1 VKIFDPIN
9 TPLMGTNLIEASAG
23 TGKTYAIAGI
33 YLRLLVEEHL
43 TTDQI
48 LVVTFT
54 QAATQELKDRIRNT
68 LLKAKSAF
76 SKGSSENDLI
86 NRLVKKHENTALA
99 VRLIQDALIDFDN
112 AAIFTIHGFCH
123 RVLSKHAFET
133 QSLFD
138 MELVTDQTDMAREIV
153 DDFWRTHFY
162 NMPLEFI
169 SYASKKISGP
179 EYFLA
184 LLAKNNA
191 PDMRIIPELE
201 SPDLEGLD
209 EFRNI
214 FKRLKF
220 AWNLSKEQVIP
231 LLKNPCLSGT
241 VYGSTKTEP
250 KHTGFS
256 KRDLKVLS
264 MTRTMDRFVD
274 SKSMGFPVVKDFEKF
289 TATKLAASTRK
300 NHTPPFH
307 DVFNICDELYEK
319 GLSLEAEMERCLLYL
334 KTLFFSYAREQLPVI
349 KEKSNIQFFD
359 DLLIRMKKALQDTGG
374 NELASAI
381 RRQYKAALVDEFQD
395 TDSVQYE
402 IFRRLF
408 DSKRSVL
415 FMIGDPKQAI
425 YSFRGADIFSYLTA
439 AGDANSKYTL
449 IENWRSN
456 AGLIRAVN
464 TIFSNVPSPFVFE
477 QIGFEK
483 GIPGEEIQSMDDK
496 SSSPLIVWYW
506 ESGRNTDT
514 SKLLNKTQAVP
525 LIATAVTDEISRL
538 ISPGPKSWSRDE
550 SDGIS
555 AGDIA
560 VLVRTNRQAQII
572 KNSLLLKRIPSVLY
586 DTGNIFH
593 TCEARDMERILWSIS
608 EPGSERRFKTAL
620 VTDILGVSGHKI
632 DSADSQPFGWEP
644 RVSNFMEYFRL
655 WIRYGFIRMFRNFM
669 SKEKIR
675 ERLLA
680 FSDGERRLTN
690 LLHLAKI
697 LHQESVEKQTG
708 ITGLMKWMSEQINT
722 PVPES
727 EIHQLRLESDEH
739 AVKIITL
746 HKSKGLEFP
755 VVFCPFSWGGSL
767 IKAPEIAFHDHDTKK
782 LTLDLGSSEKD
793 IHLTFAQNELLA
805 ENMRLLYVAVTRA
818 IKRCYLVWGRFN
830 TADTSAMAYLFH
842 YGPPPEDDI
851 KIEDLVSSLKSR
863 CSEKK
868 DEELLEDLKQL
879 ADKSKGSIVLVP
891 LPANNGME
899 YASFEDETE
908 EISSRQFSGKID
920 TSWKISSYS
929 SMVSQ
934 RVPEEAVPDRD
945 VSYGYTTEN
954 GLERIE
960 RMDIFSFPKG
970 ARPGLFFHD
979 IFEHLDFTAS
989 NCGYKETLVT
999 SKLTAYGFDSKWRDV
1014 VCRMITRVLSIPLE
1028 IRTESLTLS
1037 SVSFNDRINEME
1049 FYYPLNPFT
1058 PQQLKKIFSDHGTI
1072 QFPGN
1077 FPDRIGKLTFP
1088 FTKGFMKGYIDM
1100 IFHEKGRYYLVDWKS
1115 NLLGTRVQDYSRD
1128 ALNTVMSN
1136 DFYILQY
1143 HLYTLALYQYL
1154 WVRLPGFD
1162 YEKDFGGVFYVF
1174 LRGVDPDYGPEF
1186 GIYKDYPSPDLIHAL
1201 ARALIPGGDPGVNQ
1215 GRW

>member
-1 VKIFDPIN
+1 
-9 TPLMGTNLIEASAG
+9 MGTNLIEASAG

-33 YLRLLVEEHL
+33 YLRLILEEQL

-68 LLKAKSAF
+68 LLKAKSAL
-76 SKGSSENDLI
+76 STGSSKDDLI
-86 NRLVKKHENTALA
+86 NKLVKKHENTALA

-123 RVLSKHAFET
+123 RILNEHAFET

-138 MELVTDQTDMAREIV
+138 TELVTDQTDIAKEIV
-153 DDFWRTHFY
+153 DDFWRNHFY
-162 NMPLEFI
+162 NMPREFL
-169 SYASKKISGP
+169 SYAGKKISGP

-201 SPDLEGLD
+201 PPDLESLD
-209 EFRNI
+209 DFRNI
-214 FKRLKF
+214 FKKLKI
-220 AWNLSKEQVIP
+220 AWNRSKEEVIS
-231 LLKNPCLSGT
+231 LLKKPCLSGT
-241 VYGSTKTEP
+241 VYGSTRAEK

-264 MTRTMDRFVD
+264 MARIMDRFVD
-274 SKSMGFPVVKDFEKF
+274 SKSTGFPVVKDFEKF

-319 GLSLEAEMERCLLYL
+319 GLSLEAEMERRLLYL
-334 KTLFFSYAREQLPVI
+334 KTLFFSYAREQFPAR

-359 DLLIRMKKALQDTGG
+359 DLLIRIKKALEDTGG
-374 NELASAI
+374 NELASKI

-395 TDSVQYE
+395 TDSVQYR
-402 IFRRLF
+402 IFQRLF
-408 DSKRSVL
+408 DSKQSVL

-425 YSFRGADIFSYLTA
+425 YGFRGADIFSYLTA
-439 AGDANSKYTL
+439 AGNADSKYTL
-449 IENWRSN
+449 IENWRST

-483 GIPGEEIQSMDDK
+483 GIPGEEIQPMDDTF
-496 SSSPLIVWYW
+496 SPPFILWYW
-506 ESGRNTDT
+506 ESDKHTDT
-514 SKLLNKTQAVP
+514 PKLLNKTQAVP
-525 LIATAVTDEISRL
+525 LIANAVTDEISRL
-538 ISPGPKSWSRDE
+538 ISPGSQSRFDDE

-572 KNSLLLKRIPSVLY
+572 KNHLLLKRIPSVLY

-593 TCEARDMERILWSIS
+593 THEARDMERILLSIS
-608 EPGSERRFKTAL
+608 EPGSDRRFKTAL

-632 DSADSQPFGWEP
+632 DSEESNPFWWET
-644 RVSNFMEYFRL
+644 RGSNFREYFRL
-655 WIRYGFIRMFRNFM
+655 WNRYGFIRMFRNFM

-680 FSDGERRLTN
+680 FPDGERRLTN
-690 LLHLAKI
+690 LLHLAEI
-697 LHQESVEKQTG
+697 LHQRSAEKQTG
-708 ITGLMKWMSEQINT
+708 IAGLIKWMSEQINT
-722 PVPES
+722 AVPES

-755 VVFCPFSWGGSL
+755 VVFCPFSWEGSL
-767 IKAPEIAFHDHDTKK
+767 IKDSEIAFHDHDTKE
-782 LTLDLGSSEKD
+782 LTLDLGSSEKNM
-793 IHLTFAQNELLA
+793 HLAFAQNELLA

-830 TADTSAMAYLFH
+830 TADTSAIAYLFH
-842 YGPPPEDDI
+842 YGSRAEDDI
-851 KIEDLVSSLKSR
+851 KTKDLVSSLKAR
-863 CSEKK
+863 GSERK
-868 DEELLEDLKQL
+868 DEELLKDLKQL
-879 ADKSKGSIVLVP
+879 AHKSKGSIELVP
-891 LPANNGME
+891 LPLYNGVE
-899 YASFEDETE
+899 YAPAENETE
-908 EISSRQFSGKID
+908 EISSRQFLGEID

-929 SMVSQ
+929 SIVSQ
-934 RVPEEAVPDRD
+934 RVPEEAMPDRD
-945 VSYGYTTEN
+945 VSYDPYEYTTESDS
-954 GLERIE
+954 ERIE
-960 RMDIFSFPKG
+960 TPDIFSFPKG
-970 ARPGLFFHD
+970 ARAGIFFHD

-989 NCGYKETLVT
+989 DYRHKEALVT
-999 SKLTAYGFDSKWRDV
+999 NKLASYGFDPKWRNA
-1014 VCRMITRVLSIPLE
+1014 VCHMITKVLSLPLE
-1028 IRTESLTLS
+1028 IRTETLTLS
-1037 SVSFNDRINEME
+1037 SVPCKDRINEME

-1058 PQQLKKIFSDHGTI
+1058 PKQLEKIFSDHGTI

-1077 FPDRIGKLTFP
+1077 FSDRLGTLIFP

-1100 IFHEKGRYYLVDWKS
+1100 VFHKRGRYYLVDWKS
-1115 NLLGTRVQDYSRD
+1115 NLLGMRVEDYSRD

-1162 YEKDFGGVFYVF
+1162 YEKDFGGVFYIF
-1174 LRGVDPDYGPEF
+1174 IRGVNPDRGSEF
-1186 GIYKDYPSPDLIHAL
+1186 GVYKDYPNPELIQAL
-1201 ARALIPGGDPGVNQ
+1201 AKALVPGETWV
-1215 GRW
+1215 

>member
-1 VKIFDPIN
+1 MKIFDPIN
-9 TPLMGTNLIEASAG
+9 TPLTGTNLIEASAG

-33 YLRLLVEEHL
+33 YLRLVLEEHL

-54 QAATQELKDRIRNT
+54 QAATQELKDRIRST

-76 SKGSSENDLI
+76 SKGSSSDDLI
-86 NRLVKKHENTALA
+86 NRLVKKHENPTQA
-99 VRLIQDALIDFDN
+99 VRLIQDTLIDFDN

-123 RVLSKHAFET
+123 RVLNEHAFET
-133 QSLFD
+133 QSLFNT
-138 MELVTDQTDMAREIV
+138 ELVIDQTDIAREIV
-153 DDFWRTHFY
+153 EDFWRNHFY
-162 NMPLEFI
+162 SMPVEFI

-184 LLAKNNA
+184 LLAKKNA

-201 SPDLEGLD
+201 PADLESLD
-209 EFRNI
+209 GFRNI
-214 FKRLKF
+214 FEKLKI
-220 AWNLSKEQVIP
+220 AWGMSKEKVIP
-231 LLKNPCLSGT
+231 LLKNPGLSGT
-241 VYGSTKTEP
+241 VYGSTKTKI
-250 KHTGFS
+250 KHTAFS
-256 KRDLKVLS
+256 KRDFKVLS

-274 SKSMGFPVVKDFEKF
+274 SKSMGFPVFKDFEKF

-300 NHTPPFH
+300 NYIPPSH
-307 DVFNICDELYEK
+307 DVFNICDELHKK
-319 GLSLEAEMERCLLYL
+319 GIALEAEMEQGLLYL
-334 KTLFFSYAREQLPVI
+334 KTSFFSYAREQLPAR

-359 DLLIRMKKALQDTGG
+359 DLLIRIKKALENPGG
-374 NELASAI
+374 NELASTI

-402 IFRRLF
+402 IVRRLF
-408 DSKRSVL
+408 DSKQNVL

-425 YSFRGADIFSYLTA
+425 YGFRGADIFSYLTA
-439 AGDANSKYTL
+439 AGNADSKYTL
-449 IENWRSN
+449 VENWRSTP
-456 AGLIRAVN
+456 GLIRAVN
-464 TIFSNVPSPFVFE
+464 TIFSNIPSPFVFK

-483 GIPGEEIQSMDDK
+483 GTSGEQIQSMDDK
-496 SSSPLIVWYW
+496 SPPPLILWYW
-506 ESGRNTDT
+506 ESDKNTDT
-514 SKLLNKTQAVP
+514 PKLLNKTQAVP
-525 LIATAVTDEISRL
+525 LIAKAVTDEISRL
-538 ISPGPKSWSRDE
+538 ISPGSKSRLDDE
-550 SDGIS
+550 SNRIN

-593 TCEARDMERILWSIS
+593 TREAREMERILSSIS
-608 EPGSERRFKTAL
+608 EPASDRRFKTAL

-632 DSADSQPFGWEP
+632 DSADSDPFWWET
-644 RVSNFMEYFRL
+644 RVNDFREYFRL
-655 WIRYGFIRMFRNFM
+655 WNRYGFIRMFQNFM

-680 FSDGERRLTN
+680 FPDGERRLTN
-690 LLHLAKI
+690 LLHLAEI
-697 LHQESVEKQTG
+697 LHRESVEKKSG
-708 ITGLMKWMSEQINT
+708 ITGLIKWMSEQINT
-722 PVPES
+722 TATES

-767 IKAPEIAFHDHDTKK
+767 IKNSEIAFHDNDTKE
-782 LTLDLGSSEKD
+782 LTLDLGSSEKN
-793 IHLTFAQNELLA
+793 IHLAFAQNELLA
-805 ENMRLLYVAVTRA
+805 ENMRLLYVGVTRA
-818 IKRCYLVWGRFN
+818 IKRCYLVWGRFT

-842 YGPPPEDDI
+842 CGPTPEDTI
-851 KIEDLVSSLKSR
+851 KIEDLVSSVKKR
-863 CSEKK
+863 VSEKK

-879 ADKSKGSIVLVP
+879 ADKSKGTIELGP
-891 LPANNGME
+891 LPLDKDAE
-899 YASFEDETE
+899 FAPPEDETE
-908 EISSRQFSGKID
+908 EISIRQFSGKID

-929 SMVSQ
+929 SMISQ
-934 RVPEEAVPDRD
+934 RFPEEAAPDRD
-945 VSYGYTTEN
+945 VSYDPYGYTTDG

-960 RMDIFSFPKG
+960 IKNIFSFPKG
-970 ARPGLFFHD
+970 ARSGIFFHD

-989 NCGYKETLVT
+989 DYGYKEALVT
-999 SKLTAYGFDSKWRDV
+999 NTLTAYGFDPEWRDA
-1014 VCRMITRVLSIPLE
+1014 VCDMITKVLTIPLE

-1037 SVSFNDRINEME
+1037 SIQCKDRINEME

-1058 PQQLKKIFSDHGTI
+1058 PQQLEKIFSDHGTL

-1088 FTKGFMKGYIDM
+1088 FAKGFMKGYIDM
-1100 IFHEKGRYYLVDWKS
+1100 VFHKKGRYYLVDWKS
-1115 NLLGTRVQDYSRD
+1115 NLLGTRVENYSKD
-1128 ALNTVMSN
+1128 VLNMVMSN

-1143 HLYTLALYQYL
+1143 HLYALALYQYL

-1162 YEKDFGGVFYVF
+1162 YEKDFGG
-1174 LRGVDPDYGPEF
+1174 
-1186 GIYKDYPSPDLIHAL
+1186 
-1201 ARALIPGGDPGVNQ
+1201 
-1215 GRW
+1215 

>member
-1 VKIFDPIN
+1 VKIFDPLN
-9 TPLMGTNLIEASAG
+9 TPLTGTNLIEASAG

-33 YLRLLVEEHL
+33 YLRLILEEHL

-68 LLKAKSAF
+68 LLKAKSEL
-76 SKGSSENDLI
+76 SKGSSKDDLI
-86 NRLVKKHENTALA
+86 NRLVRKHENTTLA

-123 RVLSKHAFET
+123 KVLNEHAFET

-138 MELVTDQTDMAREIV
+138 TELVTDQTDMAREIV
-153 DDFWRTHFY
+153 DDFWRNHFY
-162 NMPLEFI
+162 SMPREFI
-169 SYASKKISGP
+169 SYAGKKISGP
-179 EYFLA
+179 EYFLG
-184 LLAKNNA
+184 LLTKNNA
-191 PDMRIIPELE
+191 PDMRIIPELI
-201 SPDLEGLD
+201 PTDLESLD
-209 EFRNI
+209 DFRNI
-214 FKRLKF
+214 FKKLKI
-220 AWNLSKEQVIP
+220 AWRMSKEQVIS

-241 VYGSTKTEP
+241 IYGSTKAETR
-250 KHTGFS
+250 HTGFS
-256 KRDLKVLS
+256 KRDLKILS

-300 NHTPPFH
+300 NHIPPFH

-319 GLSLEAEMERCLLYL
+319 GLSLEAEMERRLLYL
-334 KTLFFSYAREQLPVI
+334 KTLFFSYAVEQLPAR

-359 DLLIRMKKALQDTGG
+359 DLLIRIKKALEDTGG

-408 DSKRSVL
+408 DSKQSVL

-425 YSFRGADIFSYLTA
+425 YGFRGADIFSYLTA
-439 AGDANSKYTL
+439 AGDADSKYTL
-449 IENWRSN
+449 IENWRST
-456 AGLIRAVN
+456 AGLIKAVN
-464 TIFSNVPSPFVFE
+464 TIFSNVPSPFVFK

-483 GIPGEEIQSMDDK
+483 GIPGEEIQPVDDK
-496 SSSPLIVWYW
+496 FSPSLILWYW
-506 ESGRNTDT
+506 EPDKNTDT
-514 SKLLNKTQAVP
+514 PKILNQTQAVP
-525 LIATAVTDEISRL
+525 LIAKAVTHEISRL
-538 ISPGPKSWSRDE
+538 ISPGPKGRSGDE
-550 SDGIS
+550 FDGIN

-572 KNSLLLKRIPSVLY
+572 KNSLLEKRIPSVLY

-593 TCEARDMERILWSIS
+593 TREARDMERILLSIS
-608 EPGSERRFKTAL
+608 EPGSDRRFKTAL
-620 VTDILGVSGHKI
+620 VTDILGVSGHNI
-632 DSADSQPFGWEP
+632 DSADSDPFWWET
-644 RVSNFMEYFRL
+644 RVSNFREYFRL
-655 WIRYGFIRMFRNFM
+655 WNRYGFIRMFRNFM

-680 FSDGERRLTN
+680 FPDGERRLTN
-690 LLHLAKI
+690 LLHLAEI

-708 ITGLMKWMSEQINT
+708 ITGLIKWMSEQINT

-767 IKAPEIAFHDHDTKK
+767 IKDSEIVFHDHDTKE
-782 LTLDLGSSEKD
+782 LTLDLGSSEKN
-793 IHLTFAQNELLA
+793 IHLAFAQNELLA

-818 IKRCYLVWGRFN
+818 IKRCYLVWGRFS

-842 YGPPPEDDI
+842 YGPTPEDNI
-851 KIEDLVSSLKSR
+851 KVEDLVSSLKTR
-863 CSEKK
+863 VSEKK
-868 DEELLEDLKQL
+868 DEELLEDLKRL
-879 ADKSKGSIVLVP
+879 VDKSKGSIDLVP
-891 LPANNGME
+891 LPPDKGVE
-899 YASFEDETE
+899 YAPPEDEKQ
-908 EISSRQFSGKID
+908 EISSREFSGKID
-920 TSWKISSYS
+920 TSWKIKSYS

-945 VSYGYTTEN
+945 ISYAPYDYTTDS
-954 GLERIE
+954 GLEHIE
-960 RMDIFSFPKG
+960 RTDIFSFPKG
-970 ARPGLFFHD
+970 SRAGIFFHD

-989 NCGYKETLVT
+989 DYGYKEALV
-999 SKLTAYGFDSKWRDV
+999 SNKLTAYGFNLKWRDA
-1014 VCRMITRVLSIPLE
+1014 VCHMITRVLSIPLE
-1028 IRTESLTLS
+1028 IRTETLTLS
-1037 SVSFNDRINEME
+1037 SVPFKNRINEME

-1058 PQQLKKIFSDHGTI
+1058 PQQLEKIFSDHGTI

-1077 FPDRIGKLTFP
+1077 FPDRIGKLAFP
-1088 FTKGFMKGYIDM
+1088 FAKGFMKGYIDM
-1100 IFHEKGRYYLVDWKS
+1100 VFHEKGRYYLVDWKS
-1115 NLLGTRVQDYSRD
+1115 NLLGTRLEDYSKD

-1154 WVRLPGFD
+1154 WVRLPGFS
-1162 YEKDFGGVFYVF
+1162 YEKDFGGVFYIF
-1174 LRGVDPDYGPEF
+1174 IRGVDPDHGPEF
-1186 GIYKDYPSPDLIHAL
+1186 GIYKDYPSPDLIHEL
-1201 ARALIPGGDPGVNQ
+1201 ARALIPG
-1215 GRW
+1215 

>member
-1 VKIFDPIN
+1 MKIFDPIN
-9 TPLMGTNLIEASAG
+9 TPLTGTNLIEASAG

-33 YLRLLVEEHL
+33 YLRLVLEEHL

-76 SKGSSENDLI
+76 SKGSSSDDLI
-86 NRLVKKHENTALA
+86 NRLVKKHENPPQA
-99 VRLIQDALIDFDN
+99 VRLIQDTLIDFDN

-123 RVLSKHAFET
+123 RVLNEHAFET

-138 MELVTDQTDMAREIV
+138 TELVTDQTDIAREIV
-153 DDFWRTHFY
+153 DDFWRNHFY
-162 NMPLEFI
+162 SMPREFI
-169 SYASKKISGP
+169 SYACKKISGP

-184 LLAKNNA
+184 LLAKKNA

-201 SPDLEGLD
+201 FSDLQSLD
-209 EFRNI
+209 EFRNV
-214 FKRLKF
+214 FKKLKI
-220 AWNLSKEQVIP
+220 AWRMSKEQVIA
-231 LLKNPCLSGT
+231 LLKNPGLSGT
-241 VYGSTKTEP
+241 IYGSTKAET

-264 MTRTMDRFVD
+264 MARTMDRFVD
-274 SKSMGFPVVKDFEKF
+274 SKSVGFPVFKDFKKF

-300 NHTPPFH
+300 NHIPPFH
-307 DVFNICDELYEK
+307 DIFNICDELYEK
-319 GLSLEAEMERCLLYL
+319 GISLEAEMERRLLYL
-334 KTLFFSYAREQLPVI
+334 KTSFFSYAEEQLPAR
-349 KEKSNIQFFD
+349 KGKRNIQFFD
-359 DLLIRMKKALQDTGG
+359 DLLIRIKKALEDTGG
-374 NELASAI
+374 NELATAI

-402 IFRRLF
+402 IFHRLF
-408 DSKRSVL
+408 DSEQSVL

-425 YSFRGADIFSYLTA
+425 YGFRGADIFSYLTA
-439 AGDANSKYTL
+439 AGNADSKYTL
-449 IENWRSN
+449 IENWRSTP
-456 AGLIRAVN
+456 GLITAVN

-477 QIGFEK
+477 KIGFEK
-483 GIPGEEIQSMDDK
+483 GIPGGEIQPMDDT
-496 SSSPLIVWYW
+496 SSSPLVLWYW
-506 ESGRNTDT
+506 ASDKHTDT
-514 SKLLNKTQAVP
+514 PKLLNKTQAVP
-525 LIATAVTDEISRL
+525 LIAKAVTDEISRL
-538 ISPGPKSWSRDE
+538 ISPPTSRFDHE
-550 SDGIS
+550 SDGIN

-572 KNSLLLKRIPSVLY
+572 KSSLLLKRIPSVLY
-586 DTGNIFH
+586 DTGNIFY
-593 TCEARDMERILWSIS
+593 TPEARDMERILSSIS
-608 EPGSERRFKTAL
+608 EPASDRRFKTAL
-620 VTDILGVSGHKI
+620 VTDILGVSGHNI
-632 DSADSQPFGWEP
+632 DSADSDPFWWET
-644 RVSNFMEYFRL
+644 RVSNFREYFRL
-655 WIRYGFIRMFRNFM
+655 WNRYGFIRMFRNFM

-680 FSDGERRLTN
+680 FPDGERRLTN
-690 LLHLAKI
+690 LLHLAEI
-697 LHQESVEKQTG
+697 LHLESVEKKTG
-708 ITGLMKWMSEQINT
+708 ITGLIKWMSEQINT
-722 PVPES
+722 TATES

-755 VVFCPFSWGGSL
+755 VVFCPFSWGGSR
-767 IKAPEIAFHDHDTKK
+767 IKDSEIAFHDSDRKE
-782 LTLDLGSSEKD
+782 LTLDIGSSEKN
-793 IHLTFAQNELLA
+793 IHLALAKNELLA

-818 IKRCYLVWGRFN
+818 IKKCYLVWGRFN

-842 YGPPPEDDI
+842 YGPTPEDDF
-851 KIEDLVSSLKSR
+851 KIEGLVSSLKTRVSA
-863 CSEKK
+863 KK

-879 ADKSKGSIVLVP
+879 ADKSKGTIELVP
-891 LPANNGME
+891 LPPDDGVE
-899 YASFEDETE
+899 YAPPEDEKQ

-934 RVPEEAVPDRD
+934 RVPEEAAPDRD
-945 VSYGYTTEN
+945 VSYAPYDYTTES

-960 RMDIFSFPKG
+960 SLDIFSFPKG
-970 ARPGLFFHD
+970 ARAGIFFHD
-979 IFEHLDFTAS
+979 IFEHLDFSAS
-989 NCGYKETLVT
+989 DYGYKEALVT
-999 SKLTAYGFDSKWRDV
+999 NKLTAYGFDPKWRDT
-1014 VCRMITRVLSIPLE
+1014 VCHMITRVLSIPLE
-1028 IRTESLTLS
+1028 IRTEAFTLS
-1037 SVSFNDRINEME
+1037 SVQCKNRINEME

-1058 PQQLKKIFSDHGTI
+1058 PQQLEKIFSDHGTI

-1077 FPDRIGKLTFP
+1077 FPDRIGKLAFP
-1088 FTKGFMKGYIDM
+1088 FAKGFMKGYIDM
-1100 IFHEKGRYYLVDWKS
+1100 VFHEKGRYYLVDWKS
-1115 NLLGTRVQDYSRD
+1115 NLLGTRVEDYSKD

-1162 YEKDFGGVFYVF
+1162 YEKDFGGVFYIF
-1174 LRGVDPDYGPEF
+1174 IRGVDPDHGPEF

-1201 ARALIPGGDPGVNQ
+1201 ARALIPG
-1215 GRW
+1215 